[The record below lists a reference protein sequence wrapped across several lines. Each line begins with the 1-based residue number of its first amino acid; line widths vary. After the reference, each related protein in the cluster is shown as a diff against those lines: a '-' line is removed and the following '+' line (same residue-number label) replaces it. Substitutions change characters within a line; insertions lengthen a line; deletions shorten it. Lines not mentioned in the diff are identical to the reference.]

1 MYFTFCIS
9 VIVLHIRTSILLVS
23 YCIFQM
29 PVYKCINI
37 EYNKNLLI
45 HYSCNSIVHHVG
57 HVGGDALPQLA
68 VHHDEE
74 DALEELELIEEED
87 EYSWQKA
94 DQVVTV

>member
-9 VIVLHIRTSILLVS
+9 VIVLHIRTCISHDGN
-23 YCIFQM
+23 CIFKM
-29 PVYKCINI
+29 PVYKYANI
-37 EYNKNLLI
+37 KYNKNIKI
-45 HYSCNSIVHHVG
+45 HHLCNSEVHQVV